1 MLQFS
6 EIEKR
11 RAAAGIEQ
19 KALAA
24 KAGLHPQS
32 YSKLKKPT
40 KHGATEGTLKK
51 LSAALAELEAE
62 KGKGNGEH

>member
-11 RAAAGIEQ
+11 RALAGIEQ
-19 KALAA
+19 KVLAA

-32 YSKLKKPT
+32 YSKLKKPS
-40 KHGATEGTLKK
+40 KHGATENTLKK
-51 LSAALAELEAE
+51 LSAALVDLEAE
-62 KGKGNGEH
+62 KGKGNE